1 MTRIGQPVL
10 DVLGD
15 DKEFVPCVH
24 SVGKPLEPG
33 DKDSLWPCNIAERK
47 VVHFPESRE
56 IWSFGSGYVLFFF
69 FCTLLNF
76 RRILFQLYSSIA

>member
-1 MTRIGQPVL
+1 MRIMTRIGQPVL

-56 IWSFGSGYVLFFF
+56 IWSFGSGYVL
-69 FCTLLNF
+69 LNI
-76 RRILFQLYSSIA
+76 RCILFNLHGSIA